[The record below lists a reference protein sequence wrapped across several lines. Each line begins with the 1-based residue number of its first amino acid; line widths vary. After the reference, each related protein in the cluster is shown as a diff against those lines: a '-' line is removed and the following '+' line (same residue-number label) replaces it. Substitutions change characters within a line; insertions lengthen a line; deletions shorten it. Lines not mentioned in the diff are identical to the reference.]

1 LSFLDSWRSTLY
13 SLTGIIIIFARII
26 NAKNMIEKFL
36 NEEQD
41 PKTVEKVY
49 SRLVD
54 LLSSGEEVIYIAVQK
69 KPLVNLFPDCIA
81 ITNKRVLFFT
91 PANLGLSIK
100 FVDFVWKDIVDVY
113 TKEEIIGAIFS
124 VKTTGGAEMAVDY
137 LPKIQG
143 RKLYQYAQ
151 ERKEVERE
159 ARRQRDLEQ
168 KRAESGAVQFENSP
182 ARAFAAPASPQPFSS
197 QPAYTAPVAPPAPA
211 PTPVIPPAPAPV
223 VQEAAAPTP
232 AAKPDELTEKLK
244 KLKTLFDNG
253 LISQEEYNAKKL
265 DLLSDL

>member
-1 LSFLDSWRSTLY
+1 
-13 SLTGIIIIFARII
+13 
-26 NAKNMIEKFL
+26 
-36 NEEQD
+36 
-41 PKTVEKVY
+41 
-49 SRLVD
+49 LVD
-54 LLSSGEEVIYIAVQK
+54 LLSSGEEIIYIAVQK

-81 ITNKRVLFFT
+81 ITNKRILFFT

-124 VKTTGGAEMAVDY
+124 VKTTNGAEMAVDY
-137 LPKIQG
+137 LPKVQG

-168 KRAESGAVQFENSP
+168 KRAESGSVQFENP
-182 ARAFAAPASPQPFSS
+182 AAHASTAQQVYAAQAPAAAPLPP
-197 QPAYTAPVAPPAPA
+197 APVAPPAPEPIVQA
-211 PTPVIPPAPAPV
+211 APPAP
-223 VQEAAAPTP
+223 
-232 AAKPDELTEKLK
+232 KPDELTEKLK
-244 KLKTLFDNG
+244 RLKTLFDNG

-265 DLLSDL
+265 DLLSDF

>member
-1 LSFLDSWRSTLY
+1 
-13 SLTGIIIIFARII
+13 
-26 NAKNMIEKFL
+26 MIEKFL

-41 PKTVEKVY
+41 PKAVEKVY

-54 LLSSGEEVIYIAVQK
+54 LLSSGEEIIYIAVQK

-113 TKEEIIGAIFS
+113 TKEEIIGSVFS
-124 VKTTGGAEMAVDY
+124 VKTTNGAEMAVDY
-137 LPKIQG
+137 LPKVQG

-159 ARRQRDLEQ
+159 ARRLRDLEQ
-168 KRAESGAVQFENSP
+168 KRAESGAIQFENPGNTHAS
-182 ARAFAAPASPQPFSS
+182 AAQQAYITQAPVTAPQPL
-197 QPAYTAPVAPPAPA
+197 APTPAPA
-211 PTPVIPPAPAPV
+211 PAPAPV
-223 VQEAAAPTP
+223 VHETP

-265 DLLSDL
+265 DLLSDF